1 MKIFK
6 WICLILWWLL
16 FGITSINLLQ
26 SDVNEWKSIR
36 PIKEL
41 IFISQN
47 AMETTKLAVTN
58 SVDRKIIPR
67 PHPFITSNSWK
78 ENNEVMHDYL
88 YRNMYAI
95 DTAYTWDVAIKFTTT
110 NDVREDRNIFI
121 SINWKTVW
129 HLDRGRELCVE
140 LGWPC
145 WLDNHVF
152 IYNARKLPII
162 WNNKFVFDIDI
173 TKHPTNIN
181 AFVTQDNNRIEE
193 IYLYS
198 LKDE

>member
-16 FGITSINLLQ
+16 FMFMAINLLQ
-26 SDVNEWKSIR
+26 YDVNEWKWIR

-47 AMETTKLAVTN
+47 AMETTKPIVID
-58 SVDRKIIPR
+58 SVDRKIIPI

-95 DTAYTWDVAIKFTTT
+95 DTTYTWDVAIKFTTT
-110 NDVREDRNIFI
+110 NDVREDRDIFI
-121 SINWKTVW
+121 AINWKTI
-129 HLDRGRELCVE
+129 GRLYKWPDLCNTKYWACVE
-140 LGWPC
+140 ITNYFNY
-145 WLDNHVF
+145 D
-152 IYNARKLPII
+152 ARDLPIV
-162 WNNKFVFDIDI
+162 WNNWYRFNVDI

-181 AFVTQDNNRIEE
+181 AFVAQDNNRIEE

-198 LKDE
+198 L